1 MEAKRSKLSVHGAY
15 NLGGMSITP
24 DQLSSEIRKNIPGF
38 TISYKPDFRQ
48 AIADTWP
55 QSVDD
60 SLARDDWGFKQNFNL
75 ERMTGIML
83 KEIRNKLK

>member
-1 MEAKRSKLSVHGAY
+1 
-15 NLGGMSITP
+15 MSITP
-24 DQLSSEIRKNIPGF
+24 DQVYQEIRKEIHGF

-60 SLARDDWGFKQNFNL
+60 SLASKDWGFTQNYDL
-75 ERMTGIML
+75 KKMTGIML
-83 KEIRNKLK
+83 NEIRNKLK